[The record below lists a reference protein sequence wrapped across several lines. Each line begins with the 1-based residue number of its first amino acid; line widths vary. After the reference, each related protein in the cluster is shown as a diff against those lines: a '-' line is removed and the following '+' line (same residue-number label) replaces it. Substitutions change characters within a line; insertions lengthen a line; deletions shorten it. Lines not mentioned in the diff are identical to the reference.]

1 MEREQRICLSPGL
14 ATSDADGIRKNRRP
28 KQPTM
33 SERQSGKV
41 NELLDLVVDTYK
53 TTMVPALA
61 AELRA
66 RDAGV

>member
-1 MEREQRICLSPGL
+1 
-14 ATSDADGIRKNRRP
+14 
-28 KQPTM
+28 M